1 MKFLKLLIVL
11 AVQGLLV
18 APVSAGAGQVTAAAA
33 VSRHL
38 LAARSVNL
46 FGPATR
52 AAAAPLARPNLA
64 LRRASTATGTGS
76 AQAISLGGP
85 RLAATVAFPLT
96 SLDDQ
101 VSGFG
106 GDQAVEPPDTMLA
119 AGPLA
124 LLETI
129 NSTASTWSKTGSRQA
144 FADLNQVLPLP
155 SGFVFSDPRILY
167 DTASGRFIFAGLG
180 FTSLYNSVVIVGVS
194 KTSDPRSGFF
204 FYQLAQTSNRELH
217 DQPKVGVSDDKVV
230 VSWNDFCCGLIPLF
244 IGAETWVLQKSSML
258 TGSSAN
264 GVAVGPSLSQSSPV
278 PAQSLS
284 ATSTEFVTYNGGS
297 FTGVLAIN
305 GTPDQ
310 GNVTI
315 TDTHVGMPSTS
326 QPPNAAQP
334 GGSIA
339 TNDDRFTSAVWQN
352 GQLWT
357 SGNTGCV
364 PAGSATTRS
373 CLRLVELA
381 TSGTPALIHAF
392 DLGQSGLDAYYPAV
406 TLDAAGDALFSFSVS
421 GSGMFAS
428 AGAGEIKSGALS
440 GASVYQAG
448 KQTYGGSRWGDYS
461 AISVDPANGSVWA
474 GAEYAAMGSSKDWGT
489 AAGQFTP

>member
-1 MKFLKLLIVL
+1 MKFFKLFAAL
-11 AVQGLLV
+11 AIPGLLLV
-18 APVSAGAGQVTAAAA
+18 PTSASASQATGSAAF
-33 VSRHL
+33 SRHL
-38 LAARSVNL
+38 LAAKSVDL

-52 AAAAPLARPNLA
+52 AKAAPLVIGNHPV
-64 LRRASTATGTGS
+64 RRATTAAGTGT
-76 AQAISLGGP
+76 AQAISLG
-85 RLAATVAFPLT
+85 AAQIAASVAFPMT

-101 VSGFG
+101 VSAFG
-106 GDQAVEPPDTMLA
+106 TDQAVEPPDTMLA
-119 AGPLA
+119 AGPA
-124 LLETI
+124 SLLETI

-167 DTASGRFIFAGLG
+167 DAASGRFFFAGLG
-180 FTSLYNSVVIVGVS
+180 FTPLYNSVVIVGVS

-217 DQPKVGVSDDKVV
+217 DQPKIGVNDDKVV
-230 VSWNDFCCGLIPLF
+230 ISWNDFCCGLIPLF
-244 IGAETWVLQKSSML
+244 IGAETWILQKSSML
-258 TGSSAN
+258 AGTSAN
-264 GVAVGPSLSQSSPV
+264 GVATGPTLTQSSPV

-284 ATSTEFVTYNGGS
+284 ATTTEYVSYNGGS
-297 FTGVLAIN
+297 YTGVLAIN

-326 QPPNAAQP
+326 QPPNALQP
-334 GGSIA
+334 GGTIA
-339 TNDDRFTSAVWQN
+339 TNDDRFTSAVWRN

-364 PAGSATTRS
+364 PEASATKRS
-373 CLRLVELA
+373 CLRLVDIA
-381 TSGTPALIHAF
+381 TAGTPTLVHAF
-392 DLGQSGLDAYYPAV
+392 DLGQNGVDAYYPAV
-406 TLDAAGDALFSFSVS
+406 TLDAAGDAFFSLTVS
-421 GSGMFAS
+421 GSNLFPS
-428 AGAGEIKSGALS
+428 AAAGEIKAGAFA
-440 GASVYQAG
+440 GASIYLAG
-448 KQTYGGSRWGDYS
+448 KQTYGGTRWGDYS

-474 GAEYAAMGSSKDWGT
+474 GAEYSAVGSSKDWGT